1 MKRLLFLLFIISGIS
16 FGQNVQTDAIS
27 YSPQQLIEDI
37 LIDSN
42 CIENII
48 VTNVVGGNFSGTDQS
63 YGYFDASG
71 TSFPFQ
77 SGIVLSTGRLQN
89 VDGPNTTLSD
99 DDAPNWVGDSD
110 LEQALNET
118 NTINATILEFEFTA
132 IANQISFRYLFAS
145 EEYQEGDDSTCQYS
159 DLFGFLIR
167 PASTSTYTN
176 IALVPGT
183 NTPVKVTTV
192 HPEIPGGCSAENEA
206 YFGSWNDS
214 SAPINFN
221 GQTAILEATTSV
233 IPNETYHV
241 KLVIADEQNY
251 RYDSA
256 VFLEAGSFKLFTNL
270 GDDRLLS
277 SRTALCENNTLE
289 LNAFEPGLS
298 TYRWFKN
305 GVELLNETNENYEVI
320 NAGTYEVEVTLE
332 NGCKSSGSII
342 VEYAEN
348 PEVFDATLTECD
360 FEMDGF
366 MTFNLSDANSDLTDG
381 DTTLQVENFFLN
393 LTDAE
398 LNSNPLTNTSSYQNT
413 SVNQIVYAR
422 IVNENSCSSIGE
434 LQLNNSTTVITID
447 PFEQCD
453 DDQVDGFTT
462 FNLDDISATFE
473 TMLPISATVRYY
485 ETLDDV
491 YTETNTL
498 GSTFE
503 NTAID
508 QQLIYVRID
517 DNNKCYAISTVNL
530 IVLFTPNLE
539 PDITVGNP
547 IYYCE
552 DSFPETL
559 RIFGGISYD
568 LPSNYY
574 YLWNTGEN
582 TSFIDINEVGTYSV
596 IVTDPNGC
604 SSSRSITV
612 VASEKPSID
621 EVIIQ
626 QANENNI
633 ITVLASGLGD
643 YEYALND
650 EYGTFQSS
658 NIFTNVPAGL
668 HTIYVRDMNGCGV
681 STKLISV
688 IGFPRFLT
696 PNNDGYHDTWHVLGV
711 NDFFNDGITI
721 NIYNR
726 NGKLITSLNN
736 HTPGWD
742 GTYKGS
748 PVPSDDYWYAITLID
763 GQEYRGHFTL
773 KR

>member
-1 MKRLLFLLFIISGIS
+1 
-16 FGQNVQTDAIS
+16 
-27 YSPQQLIEDI
+27 
-37 LIDSN
+37 
-42 CIENII
+42 
-48 VTNVVGGNFSGTDQS
+48 
-63 YGYFDASG
+63 
-71 TSFPFQ
+71 
-77 SGIVLSTGRLQN
+77 
-89 VDGPNTTLSD
+89 
-99 DDAPNWVGDSD
+99 
-110 LEQALNET
+110 
-118 NTINATILEFEFTA
+118 
-132 IANQISFRYLFAS
+132 
-145 EEYQEGDDSTCQYS
+145 
-159 DLFGFLIR
+159 
-167 PASTSTYTN
+167 
-176 IALVPGT
+176 
-183 NTPVKVTTV
+183 
-192 HPEIPGGCSAENEA
+192 
-206 YFGSWNDS
+206 
-214 SAPINFN
+214 
-221 GQTAILEATTSV
+221 
-233 IPNETYHV
+233 
-241 KLVIADEQNY
+241 
-251 RYDSA
+251 
-256 VFLEAGSFKLFTNL
+256 
-270 GDDRLLS
+270 
-277 SRTALCENNTLE
+277 
-289 LNAFEPGLS
+289 
-298 TYRWFKN
+298 
-305 GVELLNETNENYEVI
+305 
-320 NAGTYEVEVTLE
+320 
-332 NGCKSSGSII
+332 
-342 VEYAEN
+342 
-348 PEVFDATLTECD
+348 
-360 FEMDGF
+360 MDGF

-381 DTTLQVENFFLN
+381 DTTLQVENFFLT

-398 LNSNPLTNTSSYQNT
+398 LNSNPLTNTSSYENT

-422 IVNENSCSSIGE
+422 IVNENNCSSIGE

-462 FNLDDISATFE
+462 FNLDDVSATFE
-473 TMLPISATVRYY
+473 TMLPISATVSFY

-491 YTETNTL
+491 YNESNTL

-530 IVLFTPNLE
+530 IVLFTPILE
-539 PDITVGNP
+539 PDITVNNP
-547 IYYCE
+547 IHYCE

-559 RIFGGISYD
+559 RIFGGVRYD